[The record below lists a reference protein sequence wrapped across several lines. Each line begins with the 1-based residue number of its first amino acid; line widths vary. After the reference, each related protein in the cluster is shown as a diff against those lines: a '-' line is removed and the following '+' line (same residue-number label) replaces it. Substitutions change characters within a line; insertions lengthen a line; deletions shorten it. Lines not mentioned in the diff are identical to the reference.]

1 MMFSPYRC
9 QICGETYLGSAAPDR
24 CPFCGAHGR
33 WMMGAAEWVKTGKV
47 EMCEQSLQDC
57 LKAIELEVNNAAFYK
72 CAQKNAETQVTEA
85 IFKRLHKQELEHA
98 ELLAEM
104 AGVADPGLPE
114 VTCAGNNDA
123 QNLADAHAREQ
134 RAIRFY
140 LQVADRAPEKRVQD
154 VFRALADIE
163 AEHLKIS
170 NIYR

>member
-1 MMFSPYRC
+1 MFNPYRC
-9 QICGETYLGSAAPDR
+9 QICGETYLGSNAPDR
-24 CPFCGAHGR
+24 CPFCGAHDR
-33 WMMGAAEWVKTGKV
+33 WMVGAAEWVKTGKV
-47 EMCEQSLQDC
+47 ELCQQSYEDC

-72 CAQKNAETQVTEA
+72 CAQQNAQTQVTEA
-85 IFKRLHKQELEHA
+85 IFKRLHKQEMEHA

-104 AGVADPGLPE
+104 AGVAESALPTANC
-114 VTCAGNNDA
+114 VANDDA

-134 RAIRFY
+134 RAIQLY
-140 LQVADRAPEKRVQD
+140 LQFADRAPEKRVQD